1 MAKDVS
7 ARETSSVAWPAWVA
21 SWVAKATVSLASK
34 PSGVATNDFKIS
46 SSAINFGDR
55 PRRKMLVIDRALP
68 GNEGNQVRLERL
80 TYSVAGPG
88 LSTTAASPGMRQFS
102 SVSSGGVP
110 QPP

>member
-55 PRRKMLVIDRALP
+55 PRRKMLVIDRAEP
-68 GNEGNQVRLERL
+68 GNERGAHSPLEPTASLLLQLRR
-80 TYSVAGPG
+80 GPANG
-88 LSTTAASPGMRQFS
+88 SPILESRFMCFAIAAMI
-102 SVSSGGVP
+102 
-110 QPP
+110 